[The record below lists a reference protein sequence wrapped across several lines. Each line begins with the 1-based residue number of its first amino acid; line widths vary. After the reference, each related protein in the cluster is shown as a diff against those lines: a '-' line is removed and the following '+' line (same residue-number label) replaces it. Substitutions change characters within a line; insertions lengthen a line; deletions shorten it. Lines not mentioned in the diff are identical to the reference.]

1 MGSLMTGET
10 DMTITIDLNAASS
23 GAGVDLHGVIEDF
36 NTNFSLGS
44 GNHGTFYDGF
54 VPSSYYGG
62 TQFLAA
68 DQDSSSSYT
77 GSVLATAGSSD
88 FVYDINTHTITGNL
102 DKLSFGTTLGVADN
116 GTEFDFTDS
125 PVDIS
130 GLNLSNS
137 DTNGV
142 LVDIYSGSTDTLESV
157 LDSGVE
163 INGSTGDDVIG
174 GWAGDDALTGGD
186 GADTFE
192 FDTSSS
198 FGDDTITDFED
209 GTDLLDIDYSSVT
222 IGDDGAGNAEITH
235 ANGTI
240 TLTGVDFNDL
250 DATDFV

>member
-1 MGSLMTGET
+1 
-10 DMTITIDLNAASS
+10 MTITIDLNAASS

-36 NTNFSLGS
+36 NNNFSLGS

-54 VPSSYYGG
+54 APSSYYGG
-62 TQFLAA
+62 SQFLAT

-88 FVYDINTHTITGNL
+88 FAYDINTHTITGNL

-142 LVDIYSGSTDTLESV
+142 LVDIYSGSTNTLESV

-174 GWAGDDALTGGD
+174 GWAGDDVLTGNG
-186 GADTFE
+186 GADIFE
-192 FDTSSS
+192 FDSASD
-198 FGDDTITDFED
+198 FGDDTVTDFTD
-209 GTDLLDIDYSSVT
+209 GTDLIDLDYSEVT
-222 IGDDGAGNAEITH
+222 VSDDGAGNALITH
-235 ANGTI
+235 ANGTV
-240 TLTGVDFNDL
+240 TLTGVDYTDIDQN
-250 DATDFV
+250 DFV